1 MLVIL
6 KQSYVKLTQLLVIQK
21 QLSGGVLQ
29 KGALKNFIKFTGKQ
43 LCKSL
48 FFNKVAGLKL
58 AILLKENSRV
68 QFSED

>member
-6 KQSYVKLTQLLVIQK
+6 KQSYMKLTQLLVVQK

-29 KGALKNFIKFTGKQ
+29 KGGLKNFTKFTGKQ
-43 LCKSL
+43 LCQSL
-48 FFNKVAGLKL
+48 FFNKVAGLRL
-58 AILLKENSRV
+58 AILLNENSRV

>member
-29 KGALKNFIKFTGKQ
+29 KGALKNFTKFTGKQ
-43 LCKSL
+43 LCKGL

>member
-29 KGALKNFIKFTGKQ
+29 KVALKNFTKFTGKQ